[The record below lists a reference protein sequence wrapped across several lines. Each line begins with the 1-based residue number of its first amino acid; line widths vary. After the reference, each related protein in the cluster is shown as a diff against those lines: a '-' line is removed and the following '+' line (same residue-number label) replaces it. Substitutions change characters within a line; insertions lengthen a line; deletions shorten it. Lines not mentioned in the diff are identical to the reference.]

1 MLAASKLTEQ
11 NMKKRFFKTKRP
23 VAILLSI
30 IAGLIMFG
38 WYYVARCPKPQGPL
52 QIASAFKIIR
62 LNPWPG
68 AKIPFTC
75 QTVAFLK
82 SPFAPRMIRY
92 TEQVYR
98 EEGFPIL
105 GGKKSQYLP
114 REGAVLAIIPVEGEL
129 QEHFPE
135 PIEWEMPPVAQA
147 VSLYVDGKELKIG
160 HIGYD
165 EFDSKVLIFATILD
179 PFLWPGGH
187 TGKIII
193 QLPNEETLEYEWLFE
208 ITWL

>member
-1 MLAASKLTEQ
+1 
-11 NMKKRFFKTKRP
+11 MKRRFFKTKRS
-23 VAILLSI
+23 VILLCT
-30 IAGLIMFG
+30 IAGLVIVG
-38 WYYVARCPKPQGPL
+38 WFYVARCPKPQGPL
-52 QIASAFKIIR
+52 QTTSAFKIIR

-68 AKIPFTC
+68 AKIPFAC
-75 QTVAFLK
+75 QTVSFLK

-98 EEGFPIL
+98 EDGYPIL
-105 GGKKSQYLP
+105 GGAKSQYLP
-114 REGAVLAIIPVEGEL
+114 REGTVLAIIPVEGKL
-129 QEHFPE
+129 QGHFPE
-135 PIEWEMPPVAQA
+135 PIKSEMPPVAQA

-179 PFLWPGGH
+179 PFLWPGEH

-193 QLPNEETLEYEWLFE
+193 QLPNRGTLEYEWPFE